1 MKYFI
6 ASLGGFQFGYSIGI
20 MAGAILFLAP
30 DFGLSAQMEG
40 IVVSSFLMGA
50 LPGAGL
56 AGPISNH
63 IGRRRAQQL
72 IALLFLLGSVMIFA
86 ASSIPVIVIGRI
98 LQGLASGAIAVVGPM
113 YLAEISPRDKRGH
126 FVGYYQLSV
135 TLGILIAYGLNLL
148 LAPHWPLMFLLGAI
162 PALIH
167 LIGFQYLPDS
177 IPKSEHSTTWKGMP
191 LKMLFIAVFLN
202 VFQQITGINAI
213 IYFAPSIFLGAGF
226 DTPTLALFPP
236 ILVGITNFALTYVAL
251 HLLDRVGRRPLLLI
265 GIAGMA
271 ISLCTLV
278 FAYLSDITT
287 MKWIATSSILVYI
300 ASFAIGMGPIPSLVS
315 AEIFPQKYRGH
326 AVSIA
331 TFSNWIFNFLVVFT
345 FLDFTNRFSH
355 AAIFGLYAIFAF
367 IAFFFTWK
375 YVPETKGVAID

>member
-1 MKYFI
+1 
-6 ASLGGFQFGYSIGI
+6 

-30 DFGLSAQMEG
+30 DFGLSAQMQG
-40 IVVSSFLMGA
+40 MVVSAFLMGA
-50 LPGAGL
+50 LPGAGI
-56 AGPISNH
+56 AGPVSNH

-72 IALLFLLGSVMIFA
+72 IALLFLIGSVMIFA
-86 ASSIPVIVIGRI
+86 ASSIPVIIIGRI
-98 LQGLASGAIAVVGPM
+98 LQGLAAGSIAVVGPM

-126 FVGYYQLSV
+126 YVGYYQLSV

-148 LAPHWPLMFLLGAI
+148 LAPNWPLMFLLGAV

-177 IPKSEHSTTWKGMP
+177 IPKSEHATTWKGMP
-191 LKMLFIAVFLN
+191 LGMLFIAVFLN
-202 VFQQITGINAI
+202 VFQQVTGINAI

-226 DTPTLALFPP
+226 NTPTLALFPP
-236 ILVGITNFALTYVAL
+236 ILIGVTNFVVTYVAL
-251 HLLDRVGRRPLLLI
+251 HLLDRVGRKPLLLI

-300 ASFAIGMGPIPSLVS
+300 AAFAIGMGPIPQLVS
-315 AEIFPQKYRGH
+315 SEIFNQKYRGL
-326 AVSIA
+326 AMSIA

-367 IAFFFTWK
+367 IAFFFIWK
-375 YVPETKGVAID
+375 YIPETKGTSID